1 MLESLRRRWHSSL
14 VTLNVLA
21 TNYSPL
27 ILGGLIAL
35 TTFQKLTLILHTD
48 GGGDLLGA
56 DIPKSMMLIAGQN
69 PYTSNPWASPYPP
82 FLLAV
87 VGGIIRLTSGNTIL
101 AADTIGLI
109 SRNVRMTGLAADV
122 VVALLVFVTLRA
134 RGVSGLSALV
144 PPALFLAL
152 PSISLS
158 PYYWFNSDVLGY
170 PILAASVLAM
180 VVRRYFLGS
189 VLLATATIFKIHP
202 ILAIPLV
209 LVWLIKQR
217 GIRKTLPAI
226 ITTVSILSLGLALPA
241 TLPGYLESVVGFN
254 LSSGFGGGTS
264 SFTMMNLFYGVFPS
278 AFHVSLS
285 TTVENQVW
293 LVATGALFAAAF
305 GFVWSRARE
314 LNPVDIVAVGL
325 LVWLIPLR
333 QIYTHY
339 LVWAIVPL
347 LMRGRLRQTLTVG
360 SLLELA
366 NTMSSWSWNLP
377 PDPFPVLAT
386 AAGFFVTS
394 LVYLSVSAT
403 SLAFIM
409 REIGARQRASNKLPE
424 KLAFLERYPIPTIA
438 SSAREV
444 ARRNFP
450 LSAGFAEP
458 VLAKKKEFWRA

>member
-1 MLESLRRRWHSSL
+1 MLESLRPRWHSSL
-14 VTLNVLA
+14 AALNVLA
-21 TNYSPL
+21 TAYSPL

-35 TTFQKLTLILHTD
+35 TTFQKLSLILHTD

-101 AADTIGLI
+101 TPDTIGLI
-109 SRNVRMTGLAADV
+109 SRNVRMTGLVADT
-122 VVALLVFVTLRA
+122 VVALLVFVTLRG

-170 PILAASVLAM
+170 PILAASILAL
-180 VVRRYFLGS
+180 VVKRYFLGS
-189 VLLATATIFKIHP
+189 VLLVTATIFKIHP

-209 LVWLIKQR
+209 LVWLVKRR
-217 GIRKTLPAI
+217 GIAKTLPTI

-241 TLPGYLESVVGFN
+241 LLPGYLESVLGFN
-254 LSSGFGGGTS
+254 LSSGFGAGTS
-264 SFTMMNLFYGVFPS
+264 SFTMMNLLYAILPS
-278 AFHVSLS
+278 VLHLSLP

-293 LVATGALFAAAF
+293 LAATAALFAAAL
-305 GFVWSRARE
+305 GIVWSRARE
-314 LNPVDIVAVGL
+314 LNPVDIVAIGL

-339 LVWAIVPL
+339 LVWAIVPV
-347 LMRGRLRQTLTVG
+347 LMRGRLRQTLIVG

-366 NTMSSWSWNLP
+366 NTMSSWSWDLP

-386 AAGFFVTS
+386 AYGFVTS
-394 LVYLSVSAT
+394 LVYFSVSVTA
-403 SLAFIM
+403 LFFVL
-409 REIGARQRASNKLPE
+409 REMGARQQPNNQDADSPL
-424 KLAFLERYPIPTIA
+424 LLERYPIPIIRST
-438 SSAREV
+438 
-444 ARRNFP
+444 
-450 LSAGFAEP
+450 
-458 VLAKKKEFWRA
+458 

>member
-1 MLESLRRRWHSSL
+1 MLESLRPRWHKSL
-14 VTLNVLA
+14 AAVNFLA
-21 TNYSPL
+21 TTYSPL

-35 TTFQKLTLILHTD
+35 TTFQKLTLILQTD

-87 VGGIIRLTSGNTIL
+87 VGGIIRLTAGNTIL
-101 AADTIGLI
+101 APDAIGMI
-109 SRNVRMTGLAADV
+109 SRNVRMAGLVADAI
-122 VVALLVFVTLRA
+122 VALLVFVTLRA
-134 RGVSGLSALV
+134 RRVSGLSALV

-170 PILAASVLAM
+170 PILAASVLAL
-180 VVRRYFLGS
+180 VLKRYFLGS

-202 ILAIPLV
+202 ILTIPLV
-209 LVWLIKQR
+209 LVWLVKRR
-217 GIRKTLPAI
+217 GIAKTLPTI
-226 ITTVSILSLGLALPA
+226 ITTVSILSFGLALPA
-241 TLPGYLESVVGFN
+241 ILPGYLESVLGFN
-254 LSSGFGGGTS
+254 LSSGFGAGTS
-264 SFTMMNLFYGVFPS
+264 SFTMMNLLYAVFPS
-278 AFHVSLS
+278 VFHLSLP

-293 LVATGALFAAAF
+293 LTATAALFAAAS
-305 GFVWSRARE
+305 GIVWFRARE
-314 LNPVDIVAVGL
+314 LNPVDIVAIGL

-347 LMRGRLRQTLTVG
+347 LMRGRLRQTLIVG

-377 PDPFPVLAT
+377 PDPFPVLGT
-386 AAGFFVTS
+386 AYGFFVTS

-403 SLAFIM
+403 SLVFI
-409 REIGARQRASNKLPE
+409 L
-424 KLAFLERYPIPTIA
+424 
-438 SSAREV
+438 REV
-444 ARRNFP
+444 G
-450 LSAGFAEP
+450 AGRQAETNP
-458 VLAKKKEFWRA
+458 